1 MADAN
6 DKRTDG
12 APPTHIHIEKG
23 KPVNWLAWLALL
35 LGILALIWALTRHRD
50 VATTTETVTT
60 TAAAPVTAAPV
71 GAAGA
76 PVAATTTASVGTL
89 GAYLAGKD
97 AAPRTFAFDTMHFAT
112 SSSELTAADRAT
124 VEDVAGVLGKY
135 PSTNVKIV
143 GYADARGNAA
153 ANVKLG
159 LDRANAVK
167 AALVAK
173 GVADGRIATGSGG
186 DADPVDTNATSNGQA
201 ENRRTELVVV
211 NR

>member
-23 KPVNWLAWLALL
+23 KPVNWLAWIALL

-50 VATTTETVTT
+50 VATTTEATTT
-60 TAAAPVTAAPV
+60 TAVAPVADAGTA
-71 GAAGA
+71 
-76 PVAATTTASVGTL
+76 VAATTTASVGTL

-112 SSSELTAADRAT
+112 ASSELTAPDKTT
-124 VEDVAGVLGKY
+124 VEDVASVLAKY
-135 PSTNVKIV
+135 PATNVKIV
-143 GYADARGNAA
+143 GYADARGDAA
-153 ANVKLG
+153 ANEKLG
-159 LDRANAVK
+159 LDRANSVK
-167 AALVAK
+167 AALVTK

-186 DADPVDTNATSNGQA
+186 DASPVDSNATANGQA

-211 NR
+211 SR

>member
-60 TAAAPVTAAPV
+60 TAAPVTAAPV

-112 SSSELTAADRAT
+112 ASSELTAADRTT
-124 VEDVAGVLGKY
+124 VEDVALVLGKY
-135 PSTNVKIV
+135 SSTNVKIV

-159 LDRANAVK
+159 LDRANSVK

>member
-1 MADAN
+1 MAD
-6 DKRTDG
+6 TDNSKNTEG
-12 APPTHIHIEKG
+12 APPTHIHIEKD
-23 KPVNWLAWLALL
+23 KSVNWLAWLALA
-35 LGILALIWALTRHRD
+35 LGLLALIWALTRHRD
-50 VATTTETVTT
+50 VTTTTENVTT
-60 TAAAPVTAAPV
+60 TAAPAVAPV
-71 GAAGA
+71 AAGT

-89 GAYLAGKD
+89 GAFLAGTD
-97 AAPRTFAFDTMHFAT
+97 AAPRTFTFDTMHFAT
-112 SSSELTAADRAT
+112 ASSALTATDKTT
-124 VEDVAGVLGKY
+124 VEDVATVLAKY
-135 PSTNVKIV
+135 PTTNVKIV

-159 LDRANAVK
+159 LDRANSVK

>member
-1 MADAN
+1 MAD
-6 DKRTDG
+6 TDNSKNTEG
-12 APPTHIHIEKG
+12 APPTHIHIEKD
-23 KPVNWLAWLALL
+23 KSVNWLAWLALA
-35 LGILALIWALTRHRD
+35 LGLLALIWALTRHRD
-50 VATTTETVTT
+50 VTTTTENVTT
-60 TAAAPVTAAPV
+60 TAAPAVAPV
-71 GAAGA
+71 AAGT

-89 GAYLAGKD
+89 GAFLAGTD
-97 AAPRTFAFDTMHFAT
+97 AAPRTFTFDTMHFAT
-112 SSSELTAADRAT
+112 ASSALTATDKTT
-124 VEDVAGVLGKY
+124 VEDVATVLAKY
-135 PSTNVKIV
+135 PTTNVKIV

-159 LDRANAVK
+159 LDRANSVK

-173 GVADGRIATGSGG
+173 GVADGRIAIGSGG

>member
-50 VATTTETVTT
+50 VATTTETTT
-60 TAAAPVTAAPV
+60 TSAPAAVAAA
-71 GAAGA
+71 AGTT
-76 PVAATTTASVGTL
+76 VAATTTASVGTL
-89 GAYLAGKD
+89 GTYLAGKD

-112 SSSELTAADRAT
+112 SSSELTPADKTT
-124 VEDVAGVLGKY
+124 VEEVASVLAKY
-135 PSTNVKIV
+135 PTTNVKIV

-153 ANVKLG
+153 ANAKLG
-159 LDRANAVK
+159 LDRANSVK
-167 AALVAK
+167 AALTAK
-173 GVADGRIATGSGG
+173 GIADARIATGSGG
-186 DADPVDTNATSNGQA
+186 DADPVDTNATANGQA
-201 ENRRTELVVV
+201 ENRRTELVVI

>member
-1 MADAN
+1 MADERKN
-6 DKRTDG
+6 TDG
-12 APPTHIHIEKG
+12 APPTHVHIEKG
-23 KPVNWLAWLALL
+23 KPVNWLAWIALALGLLALL
-35 LGILALIWALTRHRD
+35 WALTRHRD

-60 TAAAPVTAAPV
+60 TAAAPVA
-71 GAAGA
+71 AAGA

-89 GAYLAGKD
+89 GAYLAGGE

-112 SSSELTAADRAT
+112 ASSELTAADKTT

-135 PSTNVKIV
+135 PKTNVKIV

-153 ANVKLG
+153 ANAKLG
-159 LDRANAVK
+159 LDRSNSVK
-167 AALVAK
+167 AALTAK
-173 GVADGRIATGSGG
+173 GVDGSRIATGSGG
-186 DADPVDTNATSNGQA
+186 DADPVDTNATANGQA

>member
-35 LGILALIWALTRHRD
+35 LGILALIWALTRRHD
-50 VATTTETVTT
+50 VATTTETTT
-60 TAAAPVTAAPV
+60 TSAAAPVAA
-71 GAAGA
+71 AAGTA
-76 PVAATTTASVGTL
+76 VAATTTASVGTL
-89 GAYLAGKD
+89 GTYLAGKD

-112 SSSELTAADRAT
+112 SSSELTPADKTT
-124 VEDVAGVLGKY
+124 VEDVAGVLAKY
-135 PSTNVKIV
+135 TTTNVKIV
-143 GYADARGNAA
+143 GYADSRGHPA
-153 ANVKLG
+153 ANAKLG
-159 LDRANAVK
+159 LDRANSVK
-167 AALVAK
+167 AALTAK
-173 GVADGRIATGSGG
+173 GIADARIATGSGG
-186 DADPVDTNATSNGQA
+186 DADPVDTNATTNGQA

>member
-23 KPVNWLAWLALL
+23 KPVNWLAWAALALGLLALL
-35 LGILALIWALTRHRD
+35 WALTRHRD

-60 TAAAPVTAAPV
+60 TAAAPIAAAPV
-71 GAAGA
+71 SATGA

-89 GAYLAGKD
+89 GAYLAGND
-97 AAPRTFAFDTMHFAT
+97 AAPRTFEFDTMHFAT
-112 SSSELTAADRAT
+112 ASSELTAADRTT

-135 PSTNVKIV
+135 PSTNVQIV

-153 ANVKLG
+153 ANQKLG

-167 AALVAK
+167 AALVGK
-173 GVADGRIATGSGG
+173 GITDARIATGSGG
-186 DADPVDTNATSNGQA
+186 EADPVDSNATTGGQA

>member
-1 MADAN
+1 MADAT
-6 DKRTDG
+6 DPKRTDG

-23 KPVNWLAWLALL
+23 KPANWLAWLALA
-35 LGILALIWALTRHRD
+35 LGLLALIWALTRHRD
-50 VATTTETVTT
+50 VATTTDATTTSTT
-60 TAAAPVTAAPV
+60 TAAVPV
-71 GAAGA
+71 AGTGTT
-76 PVAATTTASVGTL
+76 VAATTTASVGTL
-89 GAYLAGKD
+89 GAYLAGND

-112 SSSELTAADRAT
+112 SSSALTAADRTT

-135 PSTNVKIV
+135 PHANVKIV

-153 ANVKLG
+153 ANQKLG
-159 LDRANAVK
+159 LDRANSVK
-167 AALVAK
+167 AAIVAK
-173 GVADGRIATGSGG
+173 GIADARIATGSGG